1 MLEYNP
7 ILLLVFVCA
16 MSGLVSS
23 CDGFATPQFQG
34 QKKTELAGNKD
45 ASNNHMIKTG
55 ASKIVDT
62 STISLLEHV
71 NLNVPSHRHVKELYG
86 DILGMRL
93 DPRRAQNAVKGEG
106 TLWFNCGASQFHLP
120 YGETAQVWNGHL
132 GLLYSSL
139 DDLKDRL
146 EKISTDYDDD
156 DIPFAE
162 YSMGIDQSTGQSHI
176 RIIDHY
182 GNIFLCR
189 QEQNTSNGSNMN
201 NFSLQQPILQS
212 SNPEHVDKYGQYLC
226 DKYGNTM
233 ECLGLKYVEYWIPP
247 GTASKVG
254 TFYESIFDATVTVM
268 DTLCLVACGT
278 IDTNGRA
285 EQYIIFR
292 EQQQEEQP
300 CTYDGHH
307 LAIYVGS
314 SQEDFEVSFERCAQA
329 GVVWV
334 NPRFSDCATTLDTAR
349 KFNQYRFKDVL
360 DIDTGKVILTLE
372 HEVRSIHHNSHPANS
387 SSKN

>member
-1 MLEYNP
+1 MLGYNS
-7 ILLLVFVCA
+7 IALFVCVV
-16 MSGLVSS
+16 SGFVSS
-23 CDGFATPQFQG
+23 CDGFVIPGFQG
-34 QKKTELAGNKD
+34 QKKAGLVANK
-45 ASNNHMIKTG
+45 NNDILIKM
-55 ASKIVDT
+55 AAAEIVDT

-71 NLNVPSHRHVKELYG
+71 NLNVPSHKHVKELYG

-146 EKISTDYDDD
+146 DKFSRDYDDD

-162 YSMGIDQSTGQSHI
+162 YSMEIDESTGKSHI

-189 QEQNTSNGSNMN
+189 QEENSTDGTGIDGNTLSV
-201 NFSLQQPILQS
+201 QQPILQS
-212 SNPEHVDKYGQYLC
+212 SNPKHVDEYGQDLC

-233 ECLGLKYVEYWIPP
+233 ECHGLKYVEYWIPP
-247 GTASKVG
+247 GTASKIG
-254 TFYESIFDATVTVM
+254 TFYETIFDATITVM

-292 EQQQEEQP
+292 EQQLEEP
-300 CTYDGHH
+300 SEYDGHH

-314 SQEDFEVSFERCAQA
+314 SQEDFEVAFQRCAQA
-329 GVVWV
+329 GIVWV

-349 KFNQYRFKDVL
+349 QFKQYRFKDIL
-360 DIDTGKVILTLE
+360 DIDTGKVIFSLE
-372 HEVRSIHHNSHPANS
+372 HEVRSIHHNAHPATS
-387 SSKN
+387 SSNN